1 MLRPRRLER
10 YNAQEAV
17 RFILQTEDNSDVE
30 TSQDPSYFATDDD
43 GESDHA
49 EIDNEIF
56 DDKY

>member
-1 MLRPRRLER
+1 MLRLRRLER
-10 YNAQEAV
+10 CNAQEAV

-30 TSQDPSYFATDDD
+30 TAQDPSYFATDDD
-43 GESDHA
+43 GESDHV